1 MTSDIECPV
10 CDRKVS
16 VSSER
21 CPNCGASL
29 TMATFEDLEE
39 LAQDIALSRSSPPK
53 GKEPTYAAP
62 AERAKEPET
71 SQVPVAST
79 KPKPNIAEKEPE
91 AVSGPVK
98 VEEEKRPEPVPAP
111 ADKAPEDKA
120 EDEGRKGISRIFG
133 RKKK

>member
-39 LAQDIALSRSSPPK
+39 LAQDIAQGRSSAPKKMEPPR
-53 GKEPTYAAP
+53 AAL
-62 AERAKEPET
+62 AENAKEPA
-71 SQVPVAST
+71 SAQVQVAP
-79 KPKPNIAEKEPE
+79 KEPKPIMAEKEPDKGSE
-91 AVSGPVK
+91 TVK
-98 VEEEKRPEPVPAP
+98 VTEEKRPEPEPVP
-111 ADKAPEDKA
+111 ADKAPEDKP
-120 EDEGRKGISRIFG
+120 EDEGRKGIGRIFG